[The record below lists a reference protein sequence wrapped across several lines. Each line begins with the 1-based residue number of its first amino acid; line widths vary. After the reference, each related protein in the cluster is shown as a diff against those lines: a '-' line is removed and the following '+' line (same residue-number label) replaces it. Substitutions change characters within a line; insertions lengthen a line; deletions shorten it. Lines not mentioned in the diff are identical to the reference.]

1 MQVFETNILLML
13 LGLIGLHAMWNE
25 HFGIGVVECMAAG
38 LIMIAHRSGG
48 PLMDIIIEDGAGQNG
63 FLASNEVEYAHA
75 IHKALLLSDTQ
86 KLSLQKAARGSVN
99 RFSNQQF
106 HDNFLR
112 AIQPL
117 FSLKKFK

>member
-1 MQVFETNILLML
+1 
-13 LGLIGLHAMWNE
+13 MWNE

-48 PLMDIIIEDGAGQNG
+48 PLMDIIIENDAGLNG
-63 FLASNEVEYAHA
+63 FLATNEVEYAHA

-112 AIQPL
+112 AVQPL
-117 FSLKKFK
+117 FSVKKFT

>member
-1 MQVFETNILLML
+1 ML
-13 LGLIGLHAMWNE
+13 SGLIGLHAMWNE